1 MTKKKLSQVQKLK
14 REVEALKAQV
24 RSEVVQIEKVANPSF
39 PAAVKK
45 ISQVV
50 SESSR
55 HTLPIKEIKHDL
67 VRIAIFT
74 VVSLGLI
81 VILGV
86 LRVDVLQALSNVKF

>member
-24 RSEVVQIEKVANPSF
+24 KSEIVQIEKVANPGSS
-39 PAAVKK
+39 VVSKK

-55 HTLPIKEIKHDL
+55 HTLPLKEIKHDL

-81 VILGV
+81 ITMGV
-86 LRVDVLQALSNVKF
+86 LRVDVLGALGNIKF